1 MKKYISIV
9 LIIIML
15 FGLTACKKEKEI
27 VNDAVKFKE
36 EYEKLNNKVNKNNNK
51 KYRSISI
58 PKNNPFIYKSAEE
71 IVDNIKNK
79 ETFIVYF
86 GFNTCPWC
94 RSVLE
99 SLVKAANDNNV
110 GIIYYVDILNIRD
123 VKELDE
129 NGNIKE
135 TKEGSNAYLELIEL
149 LKDVLD
155 DYTLEKDKKEI
166 SVGEKR
172 IYAPNVVAV
181 SKGKAVQLETGI
193 SDDLTDPYMKLTQE
207 IKNHA
212 YNKFKCL
219 IKCLEEEST
228 TCKKNSC

>member
-1 MKKYISIV
+1 MKKYINIIFIV
-9 LIIIML
+9 ILL
-15 FGLTACKKEKEI
+15 LLVTACNKKEEVI
-27 VNDAVKFKE
+27 NDAVKFKE
-36 EYEKLNNKVNKNNNK
+36 EYEKINNKVNKTNNK
-51 KYRSISI
+51 KYRAISI
-58 PKNNPFIYKSAEE
+58 PKNNPFIYKSAED
-71 IVDNIKNK
+71 IVESIKSK

-86 GFNTCPWC
+86 GFKECPWC

-99 SLVKAANDNNV
+99 SLVKAANDLNV
-110 GIIYYVDILNIRD
+110 EKIYYVDVLNIRD
-123 VKELDE
+123 VKEIKE
-129 NGNIKE
+129 KGNIKE

-166 SVGEKR
+166 NVGEKR

-193 SDDLTDPYMKLTQE
+193 SPDLKDPYMKLTE
-207 IKNHA
+207 KIKKYS